1 MLRALIAGLFLAFA
15 TSAVAVPLSNWSLN
29 LGALG
34 GSNATGIIDVTLDG
48 FSQLDQTIAGNSAIG
63 NAFTFSGSLGWI
75 QYQANGVGAPASFGL
90 PGAYSD
96 LFFRFSG
103 LTGTL
108 DAFGNAT
115 FVPGGGSIGL
125 YLDNGGSLIPS
136 VGALTLAT
144 FNLGPG
150 SSAED
155 IAYYDGLSA
164 APYYTLNF
172 RLISALAGLLT
183 DDQSNPILPG
193 ADFTAIVDGLLDLNF
208 PENPSA
214 VPSGDGTSI
223 NILVNAGYIG
233 AVNVQG
239 GPAVPPNPIPE
250 PGSLLLIAL
259 GLMGI
264 VGLRSQRNR

>member
-1 MLRALIAGLFLAFA
+1 MRRALIAGLLLACA
-15 TSAVAVPLSNWSLN
+15 TSAVAIPLSNWNLN

-34 GSNATGIIDVTLDG
+34 GSNTTGITDVTLNG
-48 FSQLDQTIAGNSAIG
+48 FSQLDQTIVGNSAID
-63 NAFTFSGSLGWI
+63 NSFTFSGSLGWV
-75 QYQANGVGAPASFGL
+75 QYQPYGGGAPASFGL
-90 PGAYSD
+90 PGGYSD

-144 FNLGPG
+144 FDLGPG

-155 IAYYDGLSA
+155 IAYYDGFSI
-164 APYYTLNF
+164 APFFTLDF
-172 RLISALAGLLT
+172 RLVSALAGLFT
-183 DDQSNPILPG
+183 DDQGNPILPG

-208 PENPSA
+208 PDNPSA
-214 VPSGDGTSI
+214 VPSGDGTSV

-239 GPAVPPNPIPE
+239 GPVANPIPE

-259 GLMGI
+259 GLMGV